1 MTNRIAVRATFSADG
16 AASATFALPTT
27 RAPGDLMLA
36 AVSTSNYTP
45 TTPVGWTLESNVGTG
60 TAGVAG
66 SVGVWVYS
74 RVVQAGDSNTI
85 NFSATGADYIV
96 VTGIILIG
104 ANATFID
111 AVPTTNT
118 TTPASQTYTLAS
130 ITTVTANAWLVGF
143 IAVDADSTSARIT
156 APLTNATVIDETLQ
170 VSRSVSTG
178 TGGQL
183 FGQTGRLVTLGAAGA
198 LTRTET
204 TTASISVSIQ
214 MAIRPAD
221 STTLTVYQEAA
232 RVVAKTPVPTLSTYQ
247 TTARV
252 VRSIATVTPP
262 TQATPRI
269 VICM

>member
-1 MTNRIAVRATFSADG
+1 
-16 AASATFALPTT
+16 
-27 RAPGDLMLA
+27 MLA

-45 TTPVGWTLESNVGTG
+45 TTPVGWTLEANVGTG
-60 TAGVAG
+60 TAGLAG

-74 RVVQAGDSNTI
+74 RVAQTGDGANIT
-85 NFSATGADYIV
+85 FAATGADHIL
-96 VTGIILIG
+96 VTGIVLIG
-104 ANATFID
+104 ANSTFID

-118 TTPASQTYTLAS
+118 TTPASQTYTLAG
-130 ITTVTANAWLVGF
+130 ITTVTDDAWLVGF
-143 IAVDADSTSARIT
+143 VALDADATAARIT
-156 APLTNATVIDETLQ
+156 GPLTNATVIDETLQ
-170 VSRSVSTG
+170 VQRTTSNN

-252 VRSIATVTPP
+252 VRSTATVTPP